1 MKAGRLYT
9 IRSGYDAASRSPEA
23 MRHWREADRLS
34 PDAALSAQTRGI
46 IISRARYECA
56 NNGYADGIIQT
67 LAEDTIGTG
76 PRLQLNEMQG
86 AEPVQKERHVQTRM
100 ALQRREMRFREWC
113 DAIDLTEKL
122 RTARMA
128 KARDGEV
135 FIRLLRNPQIEGVV
149 KIDIDLYEAEQV
161 GSRMMTE
168 YSEFWPNGQAKEFD
182 GISYDQYG
190 NPDKYRFWR
199 IHPGA
204 AGLAF
209 VRDDSYQV
217 SAKEVIH
224 YAHIVRPGQHRGLS
238 EIASTLAIFND
249 LRRYTNAVLAA
260 AETAAEI
267 SFVLQ
272 TDTPADEGDGQ
283 GQQGQTLQF
292 MDVVELVRNS
302 GIAMPEGW
310 KANQMKAE
318 HPTDRY
324 VDFVD
329 AKLAEAA
336 RPLSM
341 PFAVAK
347 GDCSKSNYA
356 SGRLDHQTYHKRI
369 IGERNRIEKKILNR
383 LLKVFESIDAVAYPE
398 DYKTDTI
405 VHSWMWDNW
414 EHVDP
419 VKEATAQAIRLANRT
434 TTLADEC
441 AREGKDYELVLNQI
455 AIETQMAMERG
466 IQAPAQN
473 TAEAIAN
480 NVVKALKQEDNEHG
494 EKE

>member
-1 MKAGRLYT
+1 MKKVGRLYT
-9 IRSGYDAASRSPEA
+9 IRGGFDAAARSPEA

-76 PRLQLNEMQG
+76 PRLQLSELQG
-86 AEPVQKERHVQTRM
+86 MELVQDIQHIKTRL
-100 ALQRREMRFREWC
+100 ALQRREIRFREWC

-135 FIRLLRNPQIEGVV
+135 FIRLLRNPKVESIV

-161 GSRMMTE
+161 GSRTLSE
-168 YSEFWPNGQAKEFD
+168 YADFWKNGQIKEFD

-190 NPDKYRFWR
+190 NPTNYRFWR

-209 VRDDSYQV
+209 VSDDSILV
-217 SAKEVIH
+217 SADEVIH
-224 YAHIVRPGQHRGLS
+224 YAHTVRPGQHRGLS
-238 EIASTLAIFND
+238 EIASTLSIFND

-272 TDTPADEGDGQ
+272 TDTPADESENGEES
-283 GQQGQTLQF
+283 QTLRF

-383 LLKVFESIDAVAYPE
+383 LLKAFEAIDSIAYPK
-398 DYKTDTI
+398 DYETDTI

-414 EHVDP
+414 EHIDP
-419 VKEATAQAIRLANRT
+419 VKEATAQAIRLANHT

-455 AIETQMAMERG
+455 AIETQMAKKKG
-466 IQAPAQN
+466 IAQPDDI
-473 TAEAIAN
+473 AAKAI
-480 NVVKALKQEDNEHG
+480 VMKAMQDTSEGDDKKNE
-494 EKE
+494 

>member
-1 MKAGRLYT
+1 MKVGKLHT
-9 IRSGYDAASRSPEA
+9 IRPVRGGYDAASRSQEA

-34 PDAALSAQTRGI
+34 PDAAMSATVRGI
-46 IISRARYECA
+46 VISRARYECA

-76 PRLQLNEMQG
+76 PRLQLCVVLP
-86 AEPVQKERHVQTRM
+86 AEEYDASVKM

-113 DAIDLTEKL
+113 AAIDLTDKL
-122 RTARMA
+122 CIARMA

-135 FIRLLRNPQIEGVV
+135 FLRLIRNPGVAGLV
-149 KIDIDLYEAEQV
+149 KIDLDLYEAEQV
-161 GSRMMTE
+161 GSRALSD
-168 YSEFWPNGQAKEFD
+168 YAEFWPNGQPREFD

-190 NPDKYRFWR
+190 NPISYRFWR
-199 IHPGA
+199 IHPGS

-209 VRDDSYQV
+209 VADDSYLV
-217 SAKEVIH
+217 PAREVIH
-224 YAHIVRPGQHRGLS
+224 YAHVTRPGQHRGFS

-260 AETAAEI
+260 AETAAQI

-272 TDTPADEGDGQ
+272 TDSPADETEGGGQ
-283 GQQGQTLQF
+283 IQF
-292 MDVVELVRNS
+292 MDVVELVRNA
-302 GIAMPEGW
+302 GLAMPEGW
-310 KANQMKAE
+310 KAQQMEAE

-356 SGRLDHQTYHKRI
+356 SGRLDHQAYHKRVA
-369 IGERNRIEKKILNR
+369 GERNRIERRILDR
-383 LLKVFESIDAVAYPE
+383 LLRVFETVDSVAYPQ
-398 DYKTDTI
+398 DYPGAPV
-405 VHSWMWDNW
+405 VHSWVWDSW

-419 VKEATAQAIRLANRT
+419 VKEANAQALRLANHT

-441 AREGKDYELVLNQI
+441 AREGKDYELVLRQI
-455 AIETQMAMERG
+455 ALETRMAAELG
-466 IQAPAQN
+466 IGQPAAARRPPPD
-473 TAEAIAN
+473 TE
-480 NVVKALKQEDNEHG
+480 EDTDGSRHQ
-494 EKE
+494 

>member
-1 MKAGRLYT
+1 MKTGKLYRLQG
-9 IRSGYDAASRSPEA
+9 GYDAASNSPEA
-23 MRHWREADRLS
+23 LRHWRNADRLS
-34 PDAALSAQTRGI
+34 PDAALSATTRGI
-46 IISRARYECA
+46 IISRARYECT
-56 NNGYADGIIQT
+56 NNGYANGIIET

-76 PRLQLNEMQG
+76 PRLQLTEMQSYYNDN
-86 AEPVQKERHVQTRM
+86 ANDDIHNRTRE
-100 ALQRREMRFREWC
+100 ALQRRERRFREWC
-113 DAIDLTEKL
+113 DAVNLTEKL
-122 RTARMA
+122 RLARMA

-135 FIRLLRNPQIEGVV
+135 FIRIVRNPKIESVA
-149 KIDIDLYEAEQV
+149 KFNIDLYEAEQI
-161 GSRMMTE
+161 GSRILAE
-168 YSEFWPNGQAKEFD
+168 YADFYDNGTPKEFD
-182 GISYDQYG
+182 GITFDIYG
-190 NPDKYRFWR
+190 NPEKYRFWR
-199 IHPGA
+199 IHPGS
-204 AGLAF
+204 AGMAF
-209 VRDDSYQV
+209 VTDDSYLV
-217 SAKEVIH
+217 PADEVIQ
-224 YAHIVRPGQHRGLS
+224 YAHIVRAGQHRGIS
-238 EIASTLAIFND
+238 EIASTLTIFND

-272 TDTPADEGDGQ
+272 TDTPADSDDENSG
-283 GQQGQTLQF
+283 TLQF

-318 HPTDRY
+318 HPTDKY

-369 IGERNRIEKKILNR
+369 IGERNRIEHDILNR
-383 LLKVFESIDAVAYPE
+383 LLARFESFDKIAFAS
-398 DYKTDTI
+398 DYTNANI
-405 VHSWMWDNW
+405 VHRWMWDNW

-419 VKEATAQAIRLANRT
+419 VKEANAQQIRLANHT
-434 TTLADEC
+434 TTLAEEC

-455 AIETQMAMERG
+455 AVETAMAAKRG
-466 IQAPAQN
+466 IVLQQNQAAIPPEGEN
-473 TAEAIAN
+473 TDE
-480 NVVKALKQEDNEHG
+480 
-494 EKE
+494 